1 MRLWHIVR
9 TRTASL
15 LFRRWREAE
24 LREELQQHIDRETER
39 LRAAGIAPEAARQHA
54 VHTFGGVEQIKEAC
68 RDARGTGAID
78 AVSRDTRFAFRPR
91 RAGVASGTNRP
102 RLSLD
107 PRGAGRTLQ
116 PASTRL
122 ALLTL

>member
-1 MRLWHIVR
+1 ARPYDLRLWHIVR

-78 AVSRDTRFAFRPR
+78 AVSRDTRFAAR
-91 RAGVASGTNRP
+91 RLPPDR
-102 RLSLD
+102 RLSVAT
-107 PRGAGRTLQ
+107 GT
-116 PASTRL
+116 
-122 ALLTL
+122 ALRVGTGGTPE